1 MMWNWASQIDQILQ
15 SSVAFVLLVAGGAV
29 LLAIIVIVAL
39 ARAERAVANVVLA
52 IVTMGALAG
61 SVALFGHGQ
70 GSSSRIEIDA
80 GKSAGVVPAHVTP
93 LACLDGLA
101 GELVESACERAL
113 FGSAEASAS
122 ALSYVAAQ
130 IDQLQAAGGARNPRL
145 TVMRRAIE
153 SDRFGLVARVLD
165 VREGCTPAT
174 CEFFKLLVDPS
185 RIAANM
191 NGKAFEAVL
200 ARYAMNWTA
209 SGGQPVLQGNAPGGK
224 PVSID
229 FPSASSIPP
238 VNIMTSEPGSPPAAP
253 QATAPKTAATPP
265 KTAATPS
272 APPANP
278 PRRPKARAS
287 APVPIAPAPAAE
299 PDDN

>member
-15 SSVAFVLLVAGGAV
+15 SPAAFMLFVAGGAV

-39 ARAERAVANVVLA
+39 ARAERAAANVVLA
-52 IVTMGALAG
+52 IVALGALAG
-61 SVALFGHGQ
+61 SVALFSHGQ
-70 GSSSRIEIDA
+70 GNSSRPENDA
-80 GKSAGVVPAHVTP
+80 GKSAGGVPAHVTP
-93 LACLDGLA
+93 MACLDGLA

-130 IDQLQAAGGARNPRL
+130 IDQLQAAGGARNARL
-145 TVMRRAIE
+145 TVLRRAIE

-165 VREGCTPAT
+165 VREGCTPAA
-174 CEFFKLLVDPS
+174 CEFFKLLIDPS

-191 NGKAFEAVL
+191 NGKAFEGVL
-200 ARYAMNWTA
+200 ARYAMNWSA
-209 SGGQPVLQGNAPGGK
+209 SGGQPMLQASVPGGK

-238 VNIMTSEPGSPPAAP
+238 VNIMTSEPGNPSAPAPSQAAP
-253 QATAPKTAATPP
+253 KTGSPKTAATPQ
-265 KTAATPS
+265 AA
-272 APPANP
+272 PANP
-278 PRRPKARAS
+278 PRRPKTRAT
-287 APVPIAPAPAAE
+287 APVPITPAPAAE